1 MKKLYLLFCVVLS
14 SLFLM
19 TKSHAQSNSVTFDF
33 SGGNTANGHRDI
45 WSTKNDY
52 VLKVTSSYNTLHV
65 ANIGGT
71 TMIGPAY
78 NVEKL
83 TTFSIEDKSPF
94 DLSSIDVFNNS
105 NDLTNIVIK
114 TSKGG
119 SATMQIGPNNYNV
132 FTLPVN
138 DEKFKQITSFTV
150 EGSSEF
156 NKFQYDN
163 IKLNNITDLIAPKVN
178 SIASTNMVSDQGNN
192 KIYKKGEEFD
202 IQVTFSEKVTVTGIP
217 KVALNAN
224 ATNSSAYYVSGSGT
238 AVLNFKYVV
247 QEGDNVVGLDHAST
261 SALTLEGGTIR
272 DKGSNDAILTLPSSG
287 YGLGGKYYIVDAL
300 KPTILSVSSL
310 AENRK
315 YKVDDVITLRV
326 IFSENVNV
334 TGTPQL
340 QLETGNTDQI
350 IDYKSGSGSNVL
362 LFDYKVKSGDISP
375 KLDYVSTAAFRLNG
389 ATIEDAVGNLATV
402 LTLPAPG
409 STGSLSANKDLVID
423 GVVPTV
429 NSVTSSTANGAYK
442 IGQVISIQVN
452 FSEAVVVD
460 RWPQLTLETGATDQL
475 VSYSA
480 GSGTNVLTFNYTVQA
495 GDLSA
500 DLDYTSTTALVL
512 TDNSSIKDLA
522 GNAATLTLPS
532 PGAANSL
539 GANKNIVVDGVVP
552 AVASVNS
559 STANGVYKAGDVIDI
574 LVNFSKNVTV
584 IGTPQLTLETGQTD
598 RAVNYSSGSGTSTLT
613 FKYTVQTG
621 DNSADLD
628 YTANNALSLNGGTI
642 KDAAANEAVLTLPLP
657 GAANSL
663 GANKNIVVDGIIPT
677 LLGVS
682 AANANGTY
690 SAVAVID
697 VQVNFSENVTVT
709 GTPQLTLK
717 TGVSNRAIN
726 YSSGSGTSTLIFKY
740 KLQPDDSSADLDYVA
755 TNSLSLN
762 GGTIK
767 DAAGNNAVLVLAS
780 PGAANSL
787 GANKNIV
794 IAPIVPNTDG
804 VLFVKKGANG
814 NGTSWASPMGELANA
829 LVVAKTLASVKQIW
843 VAAGTYYPLYSPA
856 DNNFGDDAG
865 RDNAFLLVKDKK
877 IYGGF
882 AGTETNTKQRD
893 TINSSNKTILS
904 GDIGVVGVKTDNAYH
919 VVLSSGD
926 VGTAIFNGFTVTDG
940 NADGPVDIT
949 VNSNLVSQRAGG
961 GIHHVASSPILTNI
975 VVNGNSANNVGG
987 GIYNGSLSSPVLTN
1001 VAISGNLAVVN
1012 GGGVA
1017 NSASSP
1023 KLTNVIIRNNSVS
1036 NNGAGMFN
1044 IDSSSPI
1051 LTNVAI
1057 IGNKA
1062 VSGGGAIY
1070 NANTSSP
1077 VLTNVTL
1084 SGNSAFVGGALYNTN
1099 ASSPKLYNSIVY
1111 GNSSGVGNSSS
1122 TPVFYNSIIQGSGGS
1137 TSWLSTVGTNGGNNL
1152 DVDPVFVSAPSHT
1165 TAPFAS
1171 GDYNLQGASPA
1182 IDAGNNSYF
1191 TALAATTT
1199 DLLGRTRVYDYANN
1213 GMIDMGAYE
1222 YQSHFRTNADNVLFV
1237 KKGATGNGSSWTNA
1251 VGELADALKG
1261 AKTLVGIKQIW
1272 VAEGTYHPMY
1282 SPADNNFGNNADR
1295 ENAFLLVKDVKI
1307 YGGFAG
1313 TETTTMQRDTVNKTH
1328 ETILSGDIGAIGNT
1342 NDNVYHVVV
1351 SAGDVGVA
1359 MLNGFTVTGGS
1370 TGGSNTATINSNTF
1384 YRVNGGG
1391 IYNVGS
1397 SPALTNL
1404 VVSGNSANNGGSGG
1418 GIYNNTSSPIVTN
1431 VIITGNT
1438 AANEGGGMY
1447 NFSALSPVFI
1457 NVTITGNA
1465 AANQGGGVYNYGSSP
1480 VFTNATISGN
1490 KANIGGSIT
1499 NIVGSTPKFYNSIV
1513 YGNSS
1518 GVINNSS
1525 TPEFYYSNIQGSGGS
1540 GNWAA
1545 ATGTNGGNNLDVD
1558 PLFILAPSHSTAPFT
1573 SGDYSL
1579 QGTSPVINAGRNSYY
1594 TGIAAST
1601 KDPMGNARVYNYA
1614 GGGVI
1619 DMGSFEYQV
1628 VIPNADG
1635 VVFVKKGSTGNGSNW
1650 TNALGE
1656 LADVLKIAKTVTGI
1670 KQVWVAEGTYYP
1682 LYSAVDNNFGNN
1694 GGRNNAFLLL
1704 RDVKIYGGFA
1714 GTETSTM
1721 QRDTIGWSHKSILS
1735 GDIGTVGN
1743 NGDNAYHV
1751 VVSAGAVGT
1760 ATLNGFTITGG
1771 NAGGGS
1777 EVTPTINGQLVRSFF
1792 CGGIMNY
1799 ASSPALSNLIITG
1812 NSAENG
1818 GGGIGSLSSSSPVV
1832 TNVVISANTT
1842 NISGGGIYNSSSTP
1856 SFVNTVVSGNSASYY
1871 GSGVFNSSSS
1881 AVFTNVTIASNK
1893 AGTNGGAVYNTSS
1906 AQPRFYNSIVYGNS
1920 SGIINV
1926 SAGRPTFYNS
1936 IVQGSGGSGSWA
1948 AATGTDGGNN
1958 LAVDPL
1964 FILAPNNSGA
1974 PFTGG
1979 DYQLQSNSPGIN
1991 KGNNSYFTGLAE
2003 TTKDLAGKPRVSDYE
2018 DGALIDMGAYEY
2030 QTPIAPNA
2038 DGVLF
2043 VKKGSKG
2050 KGGSWTKA
2058 IGELGDALKVAKAS
2072 TTIKQIWVTGGT
2084 YAPLYSPLD
2093 NNFGNPAERENA
2105 FLLVKDVQI
2114 YGGFAGTETA
2124 VIERD
2129 MKNVSNK
2136 SILSGDIGIIG
2147 DRSDNVYHLVV
2158 SSGEVGTAV
2167 LDGFTITG
2175 ANANLSGAL
2184 WVNSNP
2190 LSRDFGAGIYNFL
2203 SSPKLSNLVI
2213 SNNSAVYGGGMY
2225 NYSSSPVLTNVL
2237 VNGNFATEGG
2247 GIYNNTSCPELI
2259 SVTLSGN
2266 SATSGGGIVNN
2277 SSSSPKLYNS
2287 IVYGNNTSMVTLSG
2301 TPEVYN
2307 SIIQGSGGSSNWV
2320 AATGLNGGGNLD
2332 IDPKFV
2338 AAPNYSTAPFEGGD
2352 YKLQA
2357 ASPAINAGKNSYYT
2371 GLSATNTDLGGNLRV
2386 HNFASGGTIDMGA
2399 YEHQALSSQTISFA
2413 ALNSKTTNSADF
2425 ALSATTTS
2433 GLPVSYTSANTAIAT
2448 VYEDNGVWKV
2458 KIKAAG
2464 TVEITAKQ
2472 QGDANYAAAT
2482 DVKQNLVI
2490 IDEVL
2495 PVELTSYTAKIV
2507 NQTARLDWNVATES
2521 NNRKFVIYRSG
2532 DDRQFI
2538 QIGEVA
2544 SLGNTTTNRSY
2555 FFVDKQP
2562 LNGNNYYKLV
2572 QVDLDGKPT
2581 ELGLRTLSFSLSTFS
2596 IQLYPNPTKDKA
2608 TVTFEAAKYV
2618 SLVLSGIDGKALK
2631 AVQLNSQQDKLEID
2645 LSAYPT
2651 GIYFIRLVGAGENIV
2666 KKVIKQ

>member
-1 MKKLYLLFCVVLS
+1 MKKLYFMLCVAFFATFLWTKSYSQNVIFDLANAVLENNTWTQTKSGHKLLISPSGGPLKLS
-14 SLFLM
+14 SSATTLNNTQHLVSDPTVGGITFNIEGFHFNANSISLRKTNGQGTIYYILYNGSTFITSAGVSLADNVTTTLNFGGYQVSSIYISSYNNSPM
-19 TKSHAQSNSVTFDF
+19 TIAFDDINLSNIVDITPPRINSVTSSTPDGLYKVGDEISIQVNF
-33 SGGNTANGHRDI
+33 SENVIVTGAPTLALATGNSNSMATYVSGSGTKTLNFKYIVEVNHQYDRSLDYLSTDAIKLNSGSIKDASGNNATLTLNRPGDGGSLGYGRGIQIDGVAPTVA
-45 WSTKNDY
+45 S
-52 VLKVTSSYNTLHV
+52 VTSSAQDRAYGIGEVIPIHV
-65 ANIGGT
+65 
-71 TMIGPAY
+71 
-78 NVEKL
+78 
-83 TTFSIEDKSPF
+83 
-94 DLSSIDVFNNS
+94 VF
-105 NDLTNIVIK
+105 
-114 TSKGG
+114 
-119 SATMQIGPNNYNV
+119 A
-132 FTLPVN
+132 
-138 DEKFKQITSFTV
+138 
-150 EGSSEF
+150 
-156 NKFQYDN
+156 
-163 IKLNNITDLIAPKVN
+163 
-178 SIASTNMVSDQGNN
+178 
-192 KIYKKGEEFD
+192 
-202 IQVTFSEKVTVTGIP
+202 EKVTVTGIP
-217 KVALNAN
+217 QLQLETGSTDRTINYKSGTGSTTLQFDYTVQAGDVSSDLNYVSTSALVFNGGSIKDWVGNEAVLTLPLLNGTTSLAAN
-224 ATNSSAYYVSGSGT
+224 KNIVIDGIVPTVNSVSSSKANGTYKIGDVIDIEVNFSEAVSVGNTPQLEIKIGDVNRKINYSSGSGT
-238 AVLNFKYVV
+238 SILKFNYTVLS
-247 QEGDNVVGLDHAST
+247 GDASPKLDYAST
-261 SALTLEGGTIR
+261 SALALNNGSIKDLVGNTAVLTLPIPGGTNSLGANKTIVIDGIEPKVVSVSSSAANKAYKIGDVIDVQVNFSKNMVVQGTPQLSMRTGTTSRKIDYFEGSGTSTLTFKYTVQAGDRSSDLDYEDANALSLNAGTIR
-272 DKGSNDAILTLPSSG
+272 DALGNNAILTLPLPGAANS
-287 YGLGGKYYIVDAL
+287 LAANKDIVIDGDV
-300 KPTILSVSSL
+300 PTVASVSSSM
-310 AENRK
+310 ANGT
-315 YKVDDVITLRV
+315 YSAVTAIDIQVN
-326 IFSENVNV
+326 FSEPVMV

-340 QLETGNTDQI
+340 TL
-350 IDYKSGSGSNVL
+350 
-362 LFDYKVKSGDISP
+362 KV
-375 KLDYVSTAAFRLNG
+375 
-389 ATIEDAVGNLATV
+389 
-402 LTLPAPG
+402 
-409 STGSLSANKDLVID
+409 
-423 GVVPTV
+423 
-429 NSVTSSTANGAYK
+429 
-442 IGQVISIQVN
+442 
-452 FSEAVVVD
+452 
-460 RWPQLTLETGATDQL
+460 
-475 VSYSA
+475 
-480 GSGTNVLTFNYTVQA
+480 
-495 GDLSA
+495 
-500 DLDYTSTTALVL
+500 
-512 TDNSSIKDLA
+512 
-522 GNAATLTLPS
+522 
-532 PGAANSL
+532 
-539 GANKNIVVDGVVP
+539 
-552 AVASVNS
+552 
-559 STANGVYKAGDVIDI
+559 
-574 LVNFSKNVTV
+574 
-584 IGTPQLTLETGQTD
+584 GTPN
-598 RAVNYSSGSGTSTLT
+598 RIINYSSGSGTSTLT
-613 FKYTVQTG
+613 FKYVVKPE
-621 DNSADLD
+621 DSSADLD
-628 YTANNALSLNGGTI
+628 YAAANALSLNAGTI
-642 KDAAANEAVLTLPLP
+642 RDLAGNNAALTLASP
-657 GAANSL
+657 GASGSL
-663 GANKNIVVDGIIPT
+663 GANKNIIIVP
-677 LLGVS
+677 
-682 AANANGTY
+682 
-690 SAVAVID
+690 
-697 VQVNFSENVTVT
+697 
-709 GTPQLTLK
+709 
-717 TGVSNRAIN
+717 
-726 YSSGSGTSTLIFKY
+726 
-740 KLQPDDSSADLDYVA
+740 
-755 TNSLSLN
+755 
-762 GGTIK
+762 
-767 DAAGNNAVLVLAS
+767 
-780 PGAANSL
+780 
-787 GANKNIV
+787 
-794 IAPIVPNTDG
+794 IAPNADG
-804 VLFVKKGANG
+804 VLFVKKGGNG
-814 NGTSWASPMGELANA
+814 NGSAWASPMGELADA
-829 LVVAKTLASVKQIW
+829 LVVAKTLTSVKQVW

-865 RDNAFLLVKDKK
+865 RHNAFLLVKDKK

-893 TINSSNKTILS
+893 TISSSNKTILS
-904 GDIGVVGVKTDNAYH
+904 GDIGVAGVKTDNAYH

-926 VGTAIFNGFTVTDG
+926 AGTAIFNGFTVTDG

-961 GIHHVASSPILTNI
+961 GIHHVASSPILMNI
-975 VVNGNSANNVGG
+975 VVSGNSANNVGG
-987 GIYNGSLSSPVLTN
+987 GIYNSSLSSPVLTN
-1001 VAISGNLAVVN
+1001 VAISGNSAVVN

-1023 KLTNVIIRNNSVS
+1023 KLTNVIISNNSVS
-1036 NNGAGMFN
+1036 NNGAGIFN

-1084 SGNSAFVGGALYNTN
+1084 GGNSAFTGGGLYNTN

-1137 TSWLSTVGTNGGNNL
+1137 SSWLSTVGTNGGNNL
-1152 DVDPVFVSAPSHT
+1152 DIDPKFVNAPSSS
-1165 TAPFAS
+1165 TAPFVS
-1171 GDYNLQGASPA
+1171 GNYSLQAASPA
-1182 IDAGNNSYF
+1182 IDAGDNHYYGG
-1191 TALAATTT
+1191 LVATTV
-1199 DLLGRTRVYDYANN
+1199 DFIGKPRVYDYANN
-1213 GMIDMGAYE
+1213 GIIDMGAYE
-1222 YQSHFRTNADNVLFV
+1222 YQSPIRTNINNVLFV
-1237 KKGATGNGSSWTNA
+1237 KKGATGNGSSWENA
-1251 VGELADALKG
+1251 FGELADALKV
-1261 AKTLVGIKQIW
+1261 AKEVVGLKEIW
-1272 VAEGTYHPMY
+1272 VAKGTYYPLY
-1282 SPADNNFGNNADR
+1282 SPLDNNFGTNADR
-1295 ENAFLLVKDVKI
+1295 ENAFLLVKDIKI

-1313 TETTTMQRDTVNKTH
+1313 TETATSQRDMVTWVHKS
-1328 ETILSGDIGAIGNT
+1328 ILSGDIGIAGNP
-1342 NDNVYHVVV
+1342 NDNTYHVVV
-1351 SAGDVGVA
+1351 SSGDVGA
-1359 MLNGFTVTGGS
+1359 ATLDGFTITGGS
-1370 TGGSNTATINSNTF
+1370 TGGSNTSTINSNTF

-1391 IYNVGS
+1391 IYNVAS

-1404 VVSGNSANNGGSGG
+1404 IISGNSANNGGSGG

-1431 VIITGNT
+1431 VNITGNT
-1438 AANEGGGMY
+1438 AANEGGGIY
-1447 NFSALSPVFI
+1447 NFSTLSPVFT
-1457 NVTITGNA
+1457 NVTITGNT

-1480 VFTNATISGN
+1480 VFTNVTISGN

-1499 NIVGSTPKFYNSIV
+1499 NNVGSTPKFYNSIV

-1518 GVINNSS
+1518 EAVNNSS
-1525 TPEFYYSNIQGSGGS
+1525 TPEFYHSNIQGSGGS
-1540 GNWAA
+1540 SNWVV

-1558 PLFILAPSHSTAPFT
+1558 PLFVLAPSHSTAPFT
-1573 SGDYSL
+1573 GGDYSL
-1579 QGTSPVINAGRNSYY
+1579 QGNSPVINAGRNSYY
-1594 TGIAAST
+1594 AGLAAST

-1619 DMGSFEYQV
+1619 DMGSYEYQTV
-1628 VIPNADG
+1628 APNADG

-1650 TNALGE
+1650 ANALGE
-1656 LADVLKIAKTVTGI
+1656 LADILKIAKTVTGI

-1694 GGRNNAFLLL
+1694 GGRNNAFLLV

-1721 QRDTIGWSHKSILS
+1721 QRDTIGWSHKSILN

-1760 ATLNGFTITGG
+1760 ASLNGFTITGG

-1777 EVTPTINGQLVRSFF
+1777 EVTPTINGQVVRSFF

-1832 TNVVISANTT
+1832 TNVVINANTT

-1856 SFVNTVVSGNSASYY
+1856 SFINTVVSGNSASYY

-1893 AGTNGGAVYNTSS
+1893 AGANGGAVYNTSS

-1926 SAGRPTFYNS
+1926 SSGRPTFYNS
-1936 IVQGSGGSGSWA
+1936 IVQGSGGSSGWV

-1979 DYQLQSNSPGIN
+1979 DYQLQSASPAIN

-2003 TTKDLAGKPRVSDYE
+2003 TTTDLACKPRVSDYE

-2050 KGGSWTKA
+2050 KGGSWNKA
-2058 IGELGDALKVAKAS
+2058 LGELGDALKVAKAS
-2072 TTIKQIWVTGGT
+2072 TTIKQIWVAGGT

-2124 VIERD
+2124 IVERD

-2147 DRSDNVYHLVV
+2147 DRSDNVYHVVV

-2175 ANANLSGAL
+2175 ANASLSGAL

-2190 LSRDFGAGIYNFL
+2190 LSRDFGAGVYNFL

-2213 SNNSAVYGGGMY
+2213 NNNSAVYGGGMY

-2247 GIYNNTSCPELI
+2247 GIYNNTSSPELI
-2259 SVTLSGN
+2259 NATLSGN
-2266 SATSGGGIVNN
+2266 AANSGGGMVNN

-2287 IVYGNNTSMVTLSG
+2287 IVYGNSTSMVTLSG

-2307 SIIQGSGGSSNWV
+2307 SIIQGSGGSSSWV
-2320 AATGLNGGGNLD
+2320 SATGLNGGSNLD
-2332 IDPKFV
+2332 VDPKFV

-2357 ASPAINAGKNSYYT
+2357 TSPAINVGKNSYYT
-2371 GLSATNTDLGGNLRV
+2371 GLLATHTDLAGNLRV
-2386 HNFASGGTIDMGA
+2386 HNFASGGIIDMGA
-2399 YEHQALSSQTISFA
+2399 YEYQALLSQTINFA

-2425 ALSATTTS
+2425 ALSATSTS
-2433 GLPVSYTSANTAIAT
+2433 GLPVSYTSANTAIAQ

-2464 TVEITAKQ
+2464 SVDITAKQ

-2495 PVELTSYTAKIV
+2495 PVELISYTAKIA
-2507 NQTARLDWNVATES
+2507 NQTARLDWSVATES

-2532 DDRQFI
+2532 DDRQFT

-2596 IQLYPNPTKDKA
+2596 VQLYPNPTKDKA
-2608 TVTFEAAKYV
+2608 TVTFEAAKYA
-2618 SLVLSGIDGKALK
+2618 SLVLSGIDGKVLK
-2631 AVQLNSQQDKLEID
+2631 VVQLNSQQDKLEID

-2651 GIYFIRLVGAGENIV
+2651 GIYFIKLVGTGESIV